1 MGKMFEAVATLLVY
15 AFYFYVAVG
24 LFFGTVFVAVGVSR
38 VDEQAVG
45 SGWGFRL
52 LILPGS
58 MAFWPLLM
66 KRWFWGARTPPGE
79 RNPHQ

>member
-1 MGKMFEAVATLLVY
+1 MAKMFEAVTTLLVY
-15 AFYFYVAVG
+15 TVYFYAAFG
-24 LFFGTVFVAVGVSR
+24 LFFGTVFVTVGVSR
-38 VDEQAVG
+38 VDEQAHG

-58 MAFWPLLM
+58 IAFWPLLM
-66 KRWFWGARTPPGE
+66 KRWLWGPHTPPEE